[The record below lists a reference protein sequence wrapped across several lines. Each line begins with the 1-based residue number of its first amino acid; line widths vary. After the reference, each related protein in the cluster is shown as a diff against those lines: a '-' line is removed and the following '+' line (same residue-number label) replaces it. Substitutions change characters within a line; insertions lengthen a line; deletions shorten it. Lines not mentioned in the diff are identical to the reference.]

1 MHSNTTKDSDE
12 GDLLPVIY
20 IPGMIGGV
28 LDPIIVRTLL
38 DSGSGKTLINKSAL
52 PEGAE
57 VRPCENK
64 DAMNTMA
71 GIFQPT
77 GYVILKN
84 LKLPEI
90 DKDLSINGQMAYV
103 FDSPCRYQ
111 VIAGRD
117 FLRHKRGST

>member
-20 IPGMIGGV
+20 IHGIIGGV

-90 DKDLSINGQMAYV
+90 DKDLSST
-103 FDSPCRYQ
+103 DRWLTSLT
-111 VIAGRD
+111 
-117 FLRHKRGST
+117 LRADIRS